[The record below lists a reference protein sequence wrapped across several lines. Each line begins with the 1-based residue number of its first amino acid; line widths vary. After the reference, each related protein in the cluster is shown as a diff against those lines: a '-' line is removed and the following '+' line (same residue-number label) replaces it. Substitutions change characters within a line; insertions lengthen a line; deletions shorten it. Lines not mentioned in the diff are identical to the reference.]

1 MPTFSSPIGARRST
15 LIPTSVNDRALVL
28 GGGGVAGIAWMT
40 GLLFGLSEGDIDLRN
55 AELILGT
62 SAGSVVGAQAGCSV
76 SLEELYR
83 RQVDPAL
90 QTREITPD
98 PRLLEQRLKAF
109 PPVAIPCDRAELT
122 RKVGQWALRAPTVSE
137 AERRSV
143 VANRLPAHAWPDRL
157 LRITAVDTETGEIRI
172 FDRQSGISLVEAV
185 AASCAVPGVW
195 PPVTIDGRRYMDGG
209 VRSLDNAD
217 LAQGYG
223 RIVILSPNGLRA
235 DEIVAFPLREQLD
248 ILENAGA
255 KTYVIEPDDS
265 SRTAIGINPLLPET
279 RKPAAE
285 AGRAQGKSIAEDL
298 GHFWA

>member
-1 MPTFSSPIGARRST
+1 MK
-15 LIPTSVNDRALVL
+15 DRALVL

-40 GLLFGLSEGDIDLRN
+40 GLLFGLSENGVELRN

-62 SAGSVVGAQAGCSV
+62 SAGSAVAAQLGCPI

-90 QTREITPD
+90 QTREINPD
-98 PRLLEQRLKAF
+98 PRLLQHLLEAF
-109 PPVAIPCDRAELT
+109 PATPCDRAELT
-122 RKVGQWALRAPTVSE
+122 RKVGQWALRAPTVTE

-143 VANRLPAHAWPDRL
+143 VSARLPAHAWPDRL
-157 LRITAVDTETGEIRI
+157 LRIIAVDTETGETRI
-172 FDRQSGISLVEAV
+172 FDRLSGNGLVDAV

-209 VRSLDNAD
+209 VRSSDNAD
-217 LAQGYG
+217 LAQGYA
-223 RIVILSPNGLRA
+223 RILILSPNGLRA
-235 DEIVAFPLREQLD
+235 DEIVAFPLQEQID
-248 ILENAGA
+248 TLEKAGA
-255 KTYVIEPDDS
+255 QTYLVEPDDL

-285 AGRAQGKSIAEDL
+285 AGRAQSQTIAKDL
-298 GHFWA
+298 KHFWN